1 MDPPGSKSTM
11 HSNDGRK
18 PRLPLNT
25 LVWLAVLAFLGY
37 RMWPQVAAAFALAG
51 GAEEAPAFI
60 LETLD
65 GDTVS
70 LEALR
75 GEVVLVNFWATWCPP
90 CRVEMPGFER
100 VYRDKREQGFTI
112 VAISTD
118 RTGTAPVREFLAARQ
133 LTFPAGMATPDVVRE
148 FGGVRALPTS
158 FLIDR
163 QGRIRHQVSGYFA
176 EPALRLAVDRLL
188 REEPEPS
195 VAVGAP

>member
-1 MDPPGSKSTM
+1 MNSK
-11 HSNDGRK
+11 DGRK
-18 PRLPLNT
+18 PRLPLNA
-25 LVWLAVLAFLGY
+25 LIWLPVLAFLGY
-37 RMWPQVAAAFALAG
+37 RIWPQVAAAFAFSG

-118 RTGTAPVREFLAARQ
+118 RTGTDPVRDFLAARE
-133 LTFPAGMATPDVVRE
+133 LTFPAAMATTDVVRE

-176 EPALRLAVDRLL
+176 EPALRLAADRLL

-195 VAVGAP
+195 VAAGAP